1 MSVLV
6 VLPINVDPEAFKKV
20 ASENAEAMQGI
31 AERAK
36 GRGAIHHAFYASD
49 DEVRV
54 VDEWDAADS
63 FLAFFEAEGP
73 NIGPL
78 MESAGAQPGE
88 PRFYEKLD
96 TADSF

>member
-6 VLPINVDPEAFKKV
+6 VLPVNVDPEAFKKV

-36 GRGAIHHAFYASD
+36 GRGAIHHAFVASD
-49 DEVRV
+49 SEVRV
-54 VDEWDAADS
+54 VDEWDSAES
-63 FLAFFEAEGP
+63 FLSFFEDEGP

-78 MESAGAQPGE
+78 MAQANAQPGE
-88 PRFYEKLD
+88 PKFYDKLD
-96 TADSF
+96 TSDAF